1 MQTKHFFIGSRGL
14 RLFIF
19 FSLVTLIS
27 SCGSREEQM
36 PPPMEVDFLEIKP
49 TAATIEKKY
58 PGQIEGSVN
67 VDIKAQVSG
76 YLDKIYVK
84 EGDYVQKGQTL
95 FSIKADVYNE
105 QVQSSQAA
113 LKTALATEETARI
126 ELEKIK
132 PLVAG
137 QVVSE
142 IQQKTAEANYASAK
156 AQVAQ
161 ARAVL
166 GSSQINANFTL
177 IKAPVSGYIGRI
189 PNRIGN
195 LITPSDATPLTTLSD
210 IDQVF
215 VYFSLSE
222 SDYISFTKDLKS
234 GEGSDIVKLVI
245 ADGSIYEH
253 EGKLETASGNIDAT
267 TGSISFKAIFPNPD
281 KILRSGG
288 TAKVIL
294 SKTIPSAI
302 LIPMASV
309 KDIQDKLFVFALADS
324 NKVAMKSIEI
334 KGSSGN
340 NYILKSGLDN
350 KEKIAINRIDALTE
364 GVVVA
369 PVVSSGVE
377 NK

>member
-1 MQTKHFFIGSRGL
+1 MMKQFFIGMLLLLSSVL
-14 RLFIF
+14 LLF
-19 FSLVTLIS
+19 S
-27 SCGSREEQM
+27 SCGNREEQM

-49 TAATIEKKY
+49 TVATIEKKY

-105 QVQSSQAA
+105 QVQNSQAA
-113 LKTALATEETARI
+113 LKTALAVEETARI

-132 PLVAG
+132 PLVSG
-137 QVVSE
+137 QVVSD
-142 IQQKTAEANYASAK
+142 IQLKTAEASYTSAK

-166 GSSQINANFTL
+166 GSSQINVNFTL

-189 PNRIGN
+189 PNRVGN
-195 LITPSDATPLTTLSD
+195 LITPSDATPLTTLSE

-222 SDYISFTKDLKS
+222 ADYISFAKDLKS

-253 EGKLETASGNIDAT
+253 EGKLEAASGNIDAT

-294 SKTIPSAI
+294 SKTIQSAM

-324 NKVAMKSIEI
+324 NKVAMKPIEV
-334 KGSSGN
+334 KGNSGN

-350 KEKIAINRIDALTE
+350 KEKIATNRIDALTE
-364 GVVVA
+364 GVEVA
-369 PVVSSGVE
+369 PVISSDIE
-377 NK
+377 KK

>member
-1 MQTKHFFIGSRGL
+1 MTKHFFTETKII
-14 RLFIF
+14 RLFF
-19 FSLVTLIS
+19 VLSLVALFY
-27 SCGSREEQM
+27 SCGNREEQIS
-36 PPPMEVDFLEIKP
+36 PPMEVDFLEIKSSV
-49 TAATIEKKY
+49 ATTEKKY
-58 PGQIEGSVN
+58 PGQVEGAVN
-67 VDIKAQVSG
+67 VDIKAQVTG

-84 EGDYVQKGQTL
+84 EGDYVQKGQIL
-95 FSIKADVYNE
+95 FGIKADVYNE

-113 LKTALATEETARI
+113 LKTAMAAEETALI
-126 ELEKIK
+126 ELERIK

-142 IQQKTAEANYASAK
+142 VQLKTAEANYASAR

-166 GSSQINANFTL
+166 GSSQINVDFTL

-195 LITPSDATPLTTLSD
+195 LITPSDATPLTTLSE

-222 SDYISFTKDLKS
+222 SDYISFMKDLKS
-234 GEGSDIVKLVI
+234 GEGSDVVKLVI
-245 ADGSIYEH
+245 ADGTTYEH
-253 EGKLETASGNIDAT
+253 EGKLETASGNIDPT

-288 TAKVIL
+288 TAKIIL
-294 SKTIPSAI
+294 SKTIQSAT
-302 LIPMASV
+302 LIPMECV
-309 KDIQDKLFVFALADS
+309 KDIQNKLFVFALADS
-324 NKVAMKSIEI
+324 NKIAMKPIEV
-334 KGSSGN
+334 SGHAEN
-340 NYILKSGLDN
+340 NYILKSGLNDN
-350 KEKIAINRIDALTE
+350 EKIAINRIDALTD
-364 GVVVA
+364 GVIVA
-369 PVVSSGVE
+369 PVISSTVD